1 MPLDGIC
8 MQAVAEE
15 LRSELLGLRIDKVQQ
30 PARDQVILLLRG
42 NKRLLLNAGAN
53 TPRIQL
59 TALTRDNPA
68 EPPMFCMLLR
78 KHLVGGRV
86 AAVTQPPLE
95 RLVRL
100 ELDVTD
106 DFGQPGR
113 RTLVLEA
120 MGRRSNLILLDG
132 EGRIID
138 CLRRVDA
145 DMSAARQVL
154 PGLYYEPPASVGRLP
169 VTEETENGFREK
181 ISAANPERS
190 VDAFL
195 LDHYFGISPLI
206 ARELAFRSVGETDAH
221 LFDLGAVGEDRLWK
235 ELSGLI
241 RDIQENHFTP
251 ICLKKDGKMAD
262 FTYCPIAQYGPVME
276 TVRYDTFSTL
286 MDDFYALREQQERV
300 RQRGADL
307 LRTATTARDRIRRKL
322 AMQEK
327 DYAATQNRDQLR
339 IYGDLITANLYR
351 MERGA
356 ARLETENFYDPEC
369 RPVAIPLDPLLT
381 PQQNAA
387 KYYKRYTKAKT
398 AEKYL
403 AEQMALARRD
413 LDYLESVLEE
423 LSRAETE
430 QDFLDIRGELRD
442 AGFLR
447 RQGKKE
453 QNRPAKP
460 LEFRTTSGFRVLVG
474 RNNRQ
479 NDKLTRSA
487 DHRDIWLH
495 TQKIHG
501 SHVILCTGGREVD
514 DDTIVEAAKL
524 AAWFSQARE
533 GANVPVDYT
542 PVKNVKKPAGARPG
556 LHVLRK
562 KLLVGQAASF
572 FQKYPKTGIF
582 FVQNGSCKT
591 GAKVYNKAL
600 LKTGG
605 NQYSD
610 LRKRVRGNDV
620 SLSHGPGADPV
631 EHQGAGHPD
640 ETHPDATGGGRTGG
654 RTDSGPG
661 YAERTIRN
669 GVPHPAQRVG
679 RDRTDVLRRHG
690 HRYPGAEAQWQGRL
704 PGGPAGRDR
713 STGPGYGAGDVR

>member
-206 ARELAFRSVGETDAH
+206 ARELAFRSAGETDAH

-398 AEKYL
+398 AEKHL
-403 AEQMALARRD
+403 REQIDKAIGER
-413 LDYLESVLEE
+413 DYLESVQGEIALAQTE
-423 LSRAETE
+423 AE
-430 QDFLDIRGELRD
+430 FAELRRELQET
-442 AGFLR
+442 GYIR
-447 RQGKKE
+447 RSGKEKKGRE
-453 QNRPAKP
+453 KP
-460 LEFRTTSGFRVLVG
+460 IAPREFRSSSGLRILVG
-474 RNNRQ
+474 RSNVQ
-479 NDKLTRSA
+479 NDALTRKA
-487 DHRDIWLH
+487 DKRDLWLH

-501 SHVILCTGGREVD
+501 SHVILCTEDGAYD
-514 DDTIVEAAKL
+514 DESLHEAALL
-524 AAWFSQARE
+524 AAYYSQAQ
-533 GANVPVDYT
+533 GGSNVPVDYT
-542 PVKNVKKPAGARPG
+542 SVKYVKKPAGARPG
-556 LHVLRK
+556 MV
-562 KLLVGQAASF
+562 
-572 FQKYPKTGIF
+572 
-582 FVQNGSCKT
+582 
-591 GAKVYNKAL
+591 VYETYRTL
-600 LKTGG
+600 YVT
-605 NQYSD
+605 
-610 LRKRVRGNDV
+610 
-620 SLSHGPGADPV
+620 
-631 EHQGAGHPD
+631 PD
-640 ETHPDATGGGRTGG
+640 E
-654 RTDSGPG
+654 
-661 YAERTIRN
+661 ETIR
-669 GVPHPAQRVG
+669 RL
-679 RDRTDVLRRHG
+679 DRKNK
-690 HRYPGAEAQWQGRL
+690 
-704 PGGPAGRDR
+704 
-713 STGPGYGAGDVR
+713 

>member
-15 LRSELLGLRIDKVQQ
+15 LRPELLGLRIDKVQQ

-206 ARELAFRSVGETDAH
+206 ARELAFRSAGETDAH

-241 RDIQENHFTP
+241 RAIQENHFTP
-251 ICLKKDGKMAD
+251 ICLKKDGKMPD
-262 FTYCPIAQYGPVME
+262 FTYCPIAQYGPAME

-300 RQRGADL
+300 RQRGA
-307 LRTATTARDRIRRKL
+307 
-322 AMQEK
+322 
-327 DYAATQNRDQLR
+327 
-339 IYGDLITANLYR
+339 
-351 MERGA
+351 
-356 ARLETENFYDPEC
+356 
-369 RPVAIPLDPLLT
+369 DPLLT

-556 LHVLRK
+556 MVIYSTCRTVNVAPEEGLVK
-562 KLLVGQAASF
+562 KLQ
-572 FQKYPKTGIF
+572 
-582 FVQNGSCKT
+582 
-591 GAKVYNKAL
+591 
-600 LKTGG
+600 
-605 NQYSD
+605 
-610 LRKRVRGNDV
+610 
-620 SLSHGPGADPV
+620 LS
-631 EHQGAGHPD
+631 
-640 ETHPDATGGGRTGG
+640 
-654 RTDSGPG
+654 
-661 YAERTIRN
+661 
-669 GVPHPAQRVG
+669 
-679 RDRTDVLRRHG
+679 
-690 HRYPGAEAQWQGRL
+690 
-704 PGGPAGRDR
+704 
-713 STGPGYGAGDVR
+713 